1 MQGVGFR
8 YTTCRIASRYTV
20 LGYVQNLPD
29 GRVQVVAE
37 GLGVELD
44 KFLSDLCQ
52 TMENLIRNIEVSV
65 SLATGEFQEFEVRT

>member
-8 YTTCRIASRYTV
+8 YTACRIASRYTV

-37 GLGVELD
+37 GLSGELD

-52 TMENLIRNIEVSV
+52 TMENLIRNIEVSA
-65 SLATGEFQEFEVRT
+65 SPATGEFQKFEVRT